1 MPLITGSKTKSS
13 YDVIVVGSGAGGGMA
28 GYVLAQ
34 AGVKVLMLEAGR
46 NYDPIAETPML
57 NTPWQ
62 APLRGARTPG
72 KPFGFYDATVD
83 GGWSVPG
90 EPYTQAPE
98 MPKDLEFMWWRSRM
112 LGGRT
117 NHWGRISLRMG
128 PYDFKTRTRD
138 GLGIDWPIDYKDL
151 APYYD
156 RTEALI
162 GVYGTNEGLENTPDS
177 PPGILQPPPKPRAYE
192 LLTKKT
198 CDKLGVPVIPSH
210 LAIMTRLLDTS
221 LAGKICHPDD
231 QQAAKTLSDHME
243 TRLACIWATGCGRG
257 CSIKANFQS
266 TTVLLPPAI
275 KTGNLDIIT
284 DAMVRE
290 VTVDKTG
297 RATGVHYIDRITR

>member
-198 CDKLGVPVIPSH
+198 CDKLGVPVSALSVVAKG
-210 LAIMTRLLDTS
+210 LAPRERVVTDGNQVAAYDPS
-221 LAGKICHPDD
+221 LADKVGISTDGHGIEAI
-231 QQAAKTLSDHME
+231 AARVDE
-243 TRLACIWATGCGRG
+243 
-257 CSIKANFQS
+257 
-266 TTVLLPPAI
+266 AI
-275 KTGNLDIIT
+275 SLRRRKK
-284 DAMVRE
+284 R
-290 VTVDKTG
+290 
-297 RATGVHYIDRITR
+297 